1 MTVMKSEK
9 IVLWHWKYFDLAAP
23 QHALQQIYGSEVKI
37 EGFITSDSM
46 GSTDEQATS
55 FLGIPRIST
64 KRYAF
69 YQDCIDNLKQQ
80 YAATDHQLIQSKTDI
95 LTCLKKLSSTHDS
108 VTVWYPL
115 HIGSEEQS
123 LIELLKSTAPKNI
136 TFKSLPANTL
146 INSDELPFSLQ
157 NLPETFSGFRRKIEK
172 RQFHD
177 YLFARYPLSFAIKD
191 SPGRARIHEYIFSKK
206 HISEY
211 KKTRN
216 GLGPG
221 DYSSRLSKWL
231 AVGAIQAAE
240 VGAAILEFEK
250 NVTKNESTYWLL
262 FELLWRD
269 FFHYLHRKIGNLL
282 FAPQGMK
289 RVPSP
294 GIVDTVIWHFPSSN
308 YRMDFPETMATT
320 LKSHWANFRRWT
332 LGKTGVAFIDTMM
345 QELYFTGEISNRA
358 RQCAASYLIHDLHIP
373 WWWGAQWFEYL
384 LLDYDVSSNWGNW
397 AYIAGVGADSR
408 PVRKFNIAKQAQIYD
423 PQNNYQKWRAAQN
436 WVIPD
441 DALPKQFPGSFH

>member
-1 MTVMKSEK
+1 MKSEK

-23 QHALQQIYGSEVKI
+23 QHELQQIYGSAVVI
-37 EGFITSDSM
+37 EGLITSESM
-46 GSTDEQATS
+46 GSTAEQGTS
-55 FLGIPRIST
+55 FLGIPRISK

-69 YQDCIDNLKQQ
+69 YQDCIDLLVQQ
-80 YAATDHQLIQSKTDI
+80 YAATDHLLSQRKADI
-95 LTCLKKLSSTHDS
+95 RTCLQKLSSKHDL

-115 HIGSEEQS
+115 HIGSEEKS
-123 LIELLKSTAPKNI
+123 LFDLLKSTTPKNI
-136 TFKSLPANTL
+136 SFKALPANTL
-146 INSDELPFSLQ
+146 ITSGELPFSLQ
-157 NLPETFSGFRRKIEK
+157 NFPETFSGFRRKIEK
-172 RQFHD
+172 RKF
-177 YLFARYPLSFAIKD
+177 YEYTFAHYPLTLATEN
-191 SPGRARIHEYIFSKK
+191 SPGRTRIHDYIFTEK
-206 HISEY
+206 HILEY

-250 NVTKNESTYWLL
+250 NVEKNESTYWLL

-269 FFHYLHRKIGNLL
+269 FFHHLHRKIEDLL

-294 GIVDTVIWHFPSSN
+294 GILDTVLWNFPSSN
-308 YRMDFPETMATT
+308 YRMEFPDKVAIT
-320 LKSHWANFRRWT
+320 LKTHWVDFRCWA

-345 QELYFTGEISNRA
+345 RELYCTGEISNRA
-358 RQCAASYLIHDLHIP
+358 RQCAASYLIHDLHVP

-408 PVRKFNIAKQAQIYD
+408 PVRKFNIAKQAKIYD
-423 PQNNYQKWRAAQN
+423 PQSRYLQWGAAQN
-436 WVIPD
+436 WVVPD
-441 DALPKQFPGSFH
+441 DALPQQFPGSFR